1 MTFHVII
8 DFNPFR
14 IVCESVAPAALGALN
29 TKLDTI
35 MSQLDDLN
43 AKLDA
48 AKQAAA
54 DERTEVL
61 AAIQAIKDKI
71 TANDLT
77 GALAKADE
85 VIAAISAV
93 HQASDDETAPP
104 A

>member
-1 MTFHVII
+1 MFFTNF
-8 DFNPFR
+8 DRRTLNR
-14 IVCESVAPAALGALN
+14 ILTN
-29 TKLDTI
+29 QRII

-61 AAIQAIKDKI
+61 ASIKAIRDSIAG
-71 TANDLT
+71 NDLT
-77 GALAKADE
+77 AALAKADE
-85 VIAAISAV
+85 VIASIQAV
-93 HQASDDETAPP
+93 HKAEDDA

>member
-1 MTFHVII
+1 
-8 DFNPFR
+8 
-14 IVCESVAPAALGALN
+14 
-29 TKLDTI
+29 

-61 AAIQAIKDKI
+61 ASIKAIRDSIAG
-71 TANDLT
+71 NDLT
-77 GALAKADE
+77 AALAKADE
-85 VIAAISAV
+85 VIASIQAV
-93 HQASDDETAPP
+93 HKAEDDA